1 MKADVR
7 DYEKLSYLSE
17 PSWKEQTGEIFWNEC
32 QWTEKGYQTKRYVL
46 TADQGKK
53 EQRDVLRER
62 LSVLADGEVKE
73 YAVSPDGKK
82 LAYITAKEAEKE
94 IERETVPAGWKAPI
108 VAEGGS
114 YRKDADG
121 GWKIARDWS
130 IYVCDVESGRANLDK
145 EKVEIDFQTNLESS
159 TVCIYEAKSPLH
171 ALSWQPDGSGVVFEN
186 GTYGAVNLSGDK
198 ICLSEEVIPALGD
211 AGICCMPD
219 GNTVLAAG
227 IKGAEDAV
235 GYDLFLLAS
244 DGSGELPVTWTGD
257 IPDEVLPQMINEPPF
272 SGCNRKICRT
282 DLEHTVAV
290 IGSKKGRIAVY
301 LLKIEAAE
309 GKTAG
314 NIKGSYRGTW
324 KRLTDESGSYS
335 AICPGEAGYLYALRS
350 DWKHPSQLVKISVSD
365 GNVQVM
371 YDPNAWIQ
379 TKEFAIVSDYQC
391 STLDGANT
399 LDGWVFEPVNRKEE
413 KVPAVL
419 LIHGGP
425 LSAWVDAFTL
435 EVELL
440 AAAGMAVILMN
451 PRGSSG
457 YGKAFASYE
466 DAFDGTAAGDLLYY
480 MDHVLRAYPWID
492 GERLGVAGGSY
503 GGYMSA
509 WLAGH
514 CKRFKAAAVMRGL
527 LNFEFMY
534 FTSQAAGNPGMF
546 DEPVAFED
554 FMMKQTMDSPN
565 TYAQEMDIP
574 MLVMHGE
581 KDVNCPLDGAHQLYV
596 AVKDTHPDLP
606 VRLIIFPGVGHNIR
620 TARMDYYQRYE
631 TELVNWMK
639 KYL

>member
-1 MKADVR
+1 MKADVK
-7 DYEKLSYLSE
+7 DYEKLSYLSA
-17 PSWKEQTGEIFWNEC
+17 PSWDERTGEISWNEC
-32 QWTEKGYQTKRYVL
+32 QWTETGYQTKRYVL
-46 TADQGKK
+46 TVGQEKK
-53 EQRDVLRER
+53 ERRDILLEN
-62 LSVLADGEVKE
+62 LSALADGEVKE

-82 LAYITAKEAEKE
+82 LAYITAKEVEKE
-94 IERETVPAGWKAPI
+94 IVPAGWKAPI

-121 GWKIARDWS
+121 GWKIARDWN
-130 IYVCDVESGRANLDK
+130 IFVCDLKENAESCDGDLSAVLSP
-145 EKVEIDFQTNLESS
+145 VCLFESK
-159 TVCIYEAKSPLH
+159 TAVH
-171 ALSWQPDGSGVVFEN
+171 ALCWLPDGSGVVFEN
-186 GTYGAVNLSGDK
+186 GTYCAVNLSGEK
-198 ICLSEEVIPALGD
+198 ICLSEKVVPALGD
-211 AGICCMPD
+211 AGICCMPN
-219 GNTVLAAG
+219 GKMVLAAG
-227 IKGAEDAV
+227 IKGSEDAV

-244 DGSGELPVTWTGD
+244 DGSGELPVTWAGD

-272 SGCNRKICRT
+272 SGGNRKICRT

-301 LLKIEAAE
+301 LLKIEEEE
-309 GKTAG
+309 GKTEGKSEG
-314 NIKGSYRGTW
+314 NIKECYVGTW
-324 KRLTDESGSYS
+324 KSLTDGSGSYS

-350 DWKHPSQLVKISVSD
+350 DWKHPSQLVKISMSD
-365 GNVQVM
+365 GSIQVM
-371 YDPNAWIQ
+371 YDANAWIQ
-379 TKEFAIVSDYQC
+379 EKEFTVVSEYQC
-391 STLDGANT
+391 RTLDGADT
-399 LDGWVFEPVNRKEE
+399 LDGWVFEPANRKEE

-440 AAAGMAVILMN
+440 AASGIGVILMN

-457 YGKAFASYE
+457 YGKKFASYE

-480 MDHVLRAYPWID
+480 MDNVLRVYPWID

-514 CKRFKAAAVMRGL
+514 CKRFKAAVVMRGL

-554 FMMKQTMDSPN
+554 FLMKQTLDSPN

-574 MLVMHGE
+574 MLIMHGE

>member
-1 MKADVR
+1 MKANVK
-7 DYEKLSYLSE
+7 DYEKLSYLSA
-17 PSWKEQTGEIFWNEC
+17 PSWDERTGEISWNEC
-32 QWTEKGYQTKRYVL
+32 QWTETGYQTKRFVL
-46 TADQGKK
+46 TAGQEKK
-53 EQRDVLRER
+53 EQRDTLLEN
-62 LSVLADGEVKE
+62 LSALADGEIKE

-82 LAYITAKEAEKE
+82 LAYITAKEV
-94 IERETVPAGWKAPI
+94 ERETVPAGWKAPI

-121 GWKIARDWS
+121 GWKIAQDWS
-130 IYVCDVESGRANLDK
+130 IYVCDVK
-145 EKVEIDFQTNLESS
+145 EDSPNSAS
-159 TVCIYEAKSPLH
+159 VCLYEAKLPVH
-171 ALSWQPDGSGVVFEN
+171 ALDWLPDGSGVVFEN
-186 GTYGAVNLSGDK
+186 GTYGTVNLSGEK
-198 ICLSEEVIPALGD
+198 ICLSEDVVPALGD
-211 AGICCMPD
+211 AGVSCMQD
-219 GNTVLAAG
+219 GKAVLAAG
-227 IKGAEDAV
+227 IKGTEDAV
-235 GYDLFLLAS
+235 GYDMFLLAA
-244 DGSGELPVTWTGD
+244 DGAGELPVTWVGD

-272 SGCNRKICRT
+272 SGGNRKICRT
-282 DLEHTVAV
+282 NLEHTVAV

-301 LLKIEAAE
+301 LLKIETAE
-309 GKTAG
+309 GEKVGESEG
-314 NIKGSYRGTW
+314 NIKENYVGTW
-324 KRLTDESGSYS
+324 KRLTDGSGSYS
-335 AICPGEAGYLYALRS
+335 AICPGEAGQLYALRS

-365 GNVQVM
+365 SSVQVM
-371 YDPNAWIQ
+371 YDANAWVQ
-379 TKEFAIVSDYQC
+379 EKEFTVVSEYQC
-391 STLDGANT
+391 GTLDGADM
-399 LDGWVFEPVNRKEE
+399 LDGWVFEPANRKEE

-492 GERLGVAGGSY
+492 AERLGVAGGSY

-554 FMMKQTMDSPN
+554 FLMKQTLDSPN
-565 TYAQEMDIP
+565 TYAQDMDIP
-574 MLVMHGE
+574 MLIMHGE